1 MGASQGCGEIRQ
13 ALGVYLLGAISPADR
28 SAVGRHLAA
37 CAGCREELARLAG
50 LPGLLGTVPAADVI
64 RLAAENE
71 GDGAARAGGGEL
83 PPDGPLR
90 SLLDRAAGLRR
101 HRRWRQLAV
110 TVAVV
115 AVTVSGAVAGAR
127 ALFPP
132 AQQPLAS
139 ARPWAT
145 TARASNPRTGAGAI
159 VRYQPQPWGL
169 ELDAQVSGIAAGTR
183 CELYVVNT
191 RGQNVAVGSWTVAA
205 GDPDAQY
212 AASSPFPASD
222 VRGFAVTA
230 DGATLVSVPI
240 R

>member
-1 MGASQGCGEIRQ
+1 MWASQGCGEIRH

-28 SAVGRHLAA
+28 GAVGRHLAG

-64 RLAAENE
+64 SLAAESE
-71 GDGAARAGGGEL
+71 GAGAAPAGGGEL
-83 PPDGPLR
+83 PPDGTLR
-90 SLLDRAAGLRR
+90 SLLDRASGLRR

-115 AVTVSGAVAGAR
+115 AVAVSGAVAGSR

-132 AQQPLAS
+132 AQRPVAS

-145 TARASNPRTGAGAI
+145 TARASNPRTGAAAI

-191 RGQNVAVGSWTVAA
+191 RGQEVAAGSWTVA
-205 GDPDAQY
+205 GDDPAARY
-212 AASSPFPASD
+212 TASSPFPASD

-230 DGATLVSVPI
+230 GGMTLVSIPI

>member
-1 MGASQGCGEIRQ
+1 MWASQGCGEIRQ

-64 RLAAENE
+64 RLAAESE
-71 GDGAARAGGGEL
+71 GGGAAPAGGGEI
-83 PPDGPLR
+83 PPDGPLQ

-115 AVTVSGAVAGAR
+115 AVTVSGAVAGSR
-127 ALFPP
+127 ALFP
-132 AQQPLAS
+132 AQQPVAS

-145 TARASNPRTGAGAI
+145 TARASNPRTGAAAI

-169 ELDAQVSGIAAGTR
+169 ELDARVSGIAAGTR

-191 RGQNVAVGSWTVAA
+191 RGQEVEVGSWTVAG
-205 GDPDAQY
+205 GDPGAQY

-230 DGATLVSVPI
+230 GRTTLVSVPI